1 MYTIAIALLSSSIT
15 AGQGGNIMAT
25 HVLLEY
31 IIPSHYAS
39 YLCNGDDSGLDG
51 EELETIKAFL
61 KAEDLGY
68 HDWDLKRDADGNAEE
83 PYIFSWHDLDGSQA
97 LVSDFVV
104 TVFGDK
110 G

>member
-1 MYTIAIALLSSSIT
+1 
-15 AGQGGNIMAT
+15 MAT
-25 HVLLEY
+25 HFLLEY
-31 IIPSHYAS
+31 IIPSQYSS

-61 KAEDLGY
+61 KAEDLGN
-68 HDWDLKRDADGNAEE
+68 HDWDLKRDADGTPAD
-83 PYIFSWHDLDGSQA
+83 PYTFSWHDLDGSQA

-110 G
+110 E